1 MRIKGIDIYDGDGF
15 VDFEQVK
22 ACGYDFV
29 IIKCGGNEGGGRWI
43 TKNFYRSYVKA
54 KAAGLSVGAYFYAGE
69 SRGSGAGKSDAVFA
83 DAILRGCRLDFPV
96 FYDFEE
102 GNAREA
108 DANTAACAAFCEE
121 MESRGYYVGIY
132 ASDVWGFDEL
142 LNKDRLTS
150 YDWWIAR
157 YGREPKNS
165 WCIWQYTSTEIVPG
179 VDHKCD
185 VNECRIDYPSI
196 IIEKGFNG
204 YQGRYTGK

>member
-29 IIKCGGNEGGGRWI
+29 IVKCGGNEGGGRWI

-54 KAAGLSVGAYFYAGE
+54 KAAGLGVGAYFYAGE
-69 SRGSGAGKSDAVFA
+69 SRGTGAGKSDAVFT
-83 DAILRGCRLDFPV
+83 DTILRGCRLDYPV

-102 GNAREA
+102 GKPSEK
-108 DANTAACAAFCEE
+108 DLNTAACVGFCKE
-121 MESRGYYVGIY
+121 MEARGYYVGIY
-132 ASDVWGFDEL
+132 ASDVWGFHEL
-142 LNKDRLTS
+142 LDKEQLRS
-150 YDWWIAR
+150 FDWWIAR
-157 YGREPKNS
+157 YGREPDNP
-165 WCIWQYTSTEIVPG
+165 WQIWQYSSKESVVG
-179 VDHKCD
+179 VNAKCD
-185 VNECRIDYPSI
+185 ANICCIDYPAL